1 MYTDDVLFS
10 HKNIIIININDYS
23 IVYITELS
31 CTWRSCKKKG
41 TAAPMF
47 SPFLSQFP
55 EMNEVSQEDER
66 KGSFLIPFVIQN
78 LGLLTGFGI
87 MLVLTMYSGHIQIG

>member
-1 MYTDDVLFS
+1 
-10 HKNIIIININDYS
+10 
-23 IVYITELS
+23 
-31 CTWRSCKKKG
+31 
-41 TAAPMF
+41 MF
-47 SPFLSQFP
+47 SSFRPQFP

-66 KGSFLIPFVIQN
+66 KGSTLIPFVIQN

>member
-31 CTWRSCKKKG
+31 CT
-41 TAAPMF
+41 
-47 SPFLSQFP
+47 
-55 EMNEVSQEDER
+55 
-66 KGSFLIPFVIQN
+66 
-78 LGLLTGFGI
+78 
-87 MLVLTMYSGHIQIG
+87 

>member
-1 MYTDDVLFS
+1 
-10 HKNIIIININDYS
+10 
-23 IVYITELS
+23 
-31 CTWRSCKKKG
+31 
-41 TAAPMF
+41 MF

-66 KGSFLIPFVIQN
+66 KGSALIPFVIQN